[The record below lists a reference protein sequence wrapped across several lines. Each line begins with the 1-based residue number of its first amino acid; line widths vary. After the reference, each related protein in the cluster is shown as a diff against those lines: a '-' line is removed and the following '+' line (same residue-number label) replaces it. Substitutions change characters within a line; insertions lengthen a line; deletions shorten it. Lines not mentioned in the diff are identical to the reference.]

1 VLITSVW
8 FGLDHYANQGL
19 PGVEQATIVGLIFGT
34 IFAVTGRI
42 FMLMIAHVA
51 FDLTALA
58 IIYWDVESNAPTS
71 SSNSARSPIR
81 LHVTLP
87 QSLAPIEIVPRCFR
101 RFDRNGLINRIRFS
115 LLIADANALSVR
127 SIDSFPVI

>member
-8 FGLDHYANQGL
+8 FGLLHYPQGL
-19 PGVEQATIVGLIFGT
+19 AGMEQAFIVGLVFGS

-58 IIYWDVESNAPTS
+58 VIYWNFET
-71 SSNSARSPIR
+71 
-81 LHVTLP
+81 
-87 QSLAPIEIVPRCFR
+87 EIAHLV
-101 RFDRNGLINRIRFS
+101 
-115 LLIADANALSVR
+115 
-127 SIDSFPVI
+127 FP